1 MTKTDNLKQ
10 AAHYLFWSLMTTA
23 VSWITYTAC
32 ELWQGDGLSAQWTT
46 LIAGAVSWIVAV
58 SFSFTVNK
66 WLVFKSRACTV
77 RRVARELLAFFSTR
91 RAVGLLEI
99 VLVPLVVLIG
109 WDIPLFGVDGLL
121 SKCLVTPVIIALN
134 YVCGRFVVF
143 RENKEETA

>member
-1 MTKTDNLKQ
+1 MTV
-10 AAHYLFWSLMTTA
+10 FTT
-23 VSWITYTAC
+23 SDKNC
-32 ELWQGDGLSAQWTT
+32 G
-46 LIAGAVSWIVAV
+46 
-58 SFSFTVNK
+58 
-66 WLVFKSRACTV
+66 LVFKSRACTV

-91 RAVGLLEI
+91 LAVGLLEI